1 MFMKKWGGL
10 SYLNI
15 RGLILEIRPKAYVYD
30 RSGHVTHKVIMN
42 VLLLCQNKLSNFDL
56 IYYYLFDL
64 FWPYF
69 STNIY
74 HANINI

>member
-30 RSGHVTHKVIMN
+30 RSGHLTHKVIGK
-42 VLLLCQNKLSNFDL
+42 CL
-56 IYYYLFDL
+56 IARHPCVVEVARSEF
-64 FWPYF
+64 
-69 STNIY
+69 
-74 HANINI
+74 